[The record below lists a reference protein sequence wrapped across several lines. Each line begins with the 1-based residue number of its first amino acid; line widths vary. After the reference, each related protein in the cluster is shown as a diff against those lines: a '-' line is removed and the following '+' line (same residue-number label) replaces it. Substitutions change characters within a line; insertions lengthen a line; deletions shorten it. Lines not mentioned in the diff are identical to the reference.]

1 MAAYLHGAKIGV
13 LVDLAGGEEQ
23 VGKDVAMHIAA
34 SKPICVSK
42 EQVPAE
48 NLETER
54 RIYTE
59 QAAQS
64 GKPAD
69 IVAKLNK
76 AVNETMGA
84 KSMESNL
91 ESDGLTASPGTAAD
105 FGAQLASESARWG
118 AIVKKRNIK
127 AE

>member
-1 MAAYLHGAKIGV
+1 MDWFRQYL
-13 LVDLAGGEEQ
+13 GE
-23 VGKDVAMHIAA
+23 KADAVA
-34 SKPICVSK
+34 
-42 EQVPAE
+42 
-48 NLETER
+48 ER
-54 RIYTE
+54 RT
-59 QAAQS
+59 A
-64 GKPAD
+64 
-69 IVAKLNK
+69 LNK